1 MLFSVLITII
11 HGNLR
16 ADTAYTL
23 FDPPYYFPLLSP
35 SLLLR
40 KTIFC
45 VKDKLIYFP
54 NIYRSLENG
63 YFTIITS
70 SIKRRKYFT
79 FRLDFTSWCW
89 FCLNE
94 KNESWDIY
102 QSTND
107 KWTGRYP
114 IDFPTQCIALL
125 CTGNILT
132 Q

>member
-11 HGNLR
+11 HGNMR

-45 VKDKLIYFP
+45 VKDKLIHFP

-94 KNESWDIY
+94 KMNHAIFINLPMINEQEDIQLISQHNVSLY
-102 QSTND
+102 YV
-107 KWTGRYP
+107 RVIY
-114 IDFPTQCIALL
+114 
-125 CTGNILT
+125 
-132 Q
+132 